1 MQRAG
6 ELESGHT
13 EILLGVAPAFALLV
27 QLTLGAVL
35 EGVVA
40 VAYKQQSSERGLW
53 NLPRKRNE
61 PMSLKKW
68 ICSFLAK
75 RAAPMLCTGASPHRC
90 ASCQS
95 RRTVALQPAQ
105 FLTS

>member
-6 ELESGHT
+6 RLKSGHT
-13 EILLGVAPAFALLV
+13 EVLLGVAPAFALLV

-35 EGVVA
+35 EGVVE
-40 VAYKQQSSERGLW
+40 VAYKQQTSERGLW

-95 RRTVALQPAQ
+95 LGLVAHQPVQ
-105 FLTS
+105 ILTS